1 MDSLIL
7 TFNKEQMSLYKEL
20 LTKENIELNF
30 DASLQKMDEITVSD
44 FDEVISKIKECATTL
59 VNLNKQSS
67 SFFAFLT
74 QQEIKAIVPIYY
86 NAIREI
92 RRHSNIIGGDS
103 WKLSFKMAKIN
114 RVCLDITQR
123 YANFLPYKAALH
135 NKEDYHLEIERIDKQ
150 FKKSIELANIYKEET
165 LLLFEKAC
173 KTVDIVNEFVKRSS
187 KASDEPKFK
196 KFDCYDFFW
205 SVDAFIEQL
214 NAIQK

>member
-1 MDSLIL
+1 
-7 TFNKEQMSLYKEL
+7 
-20 LTKENIELNF
+20 
-30 DASLQKMDEITVSD
+30 MDEITVSD

-67 SFFAFLT
+67 SFFTFLT

-103 WKLSFKMAKIN
+103 WQLSFKMAKIN

-123 YANFLPYKAALH
+123 YANFLPYKAALY
-135 NKEDYHLEIERIDKQ
+135 NSDEYALEIETIDGQ
-150 FKKSIELANIYKEET
+150 FKESIALANEYKKEFLELINRIELICDITSE
-165 LLLFEKAC
+165 FIQ
-173 KTVDIVNEFVKRSS
+173 KTS

-196 KFDCYDFFW
+196 KFDAYDFFW
-205 SVDAFIEQL
+205 ALEAFIEQL
-214 NAIQK
+214 KAIKKQKEM